1 MPQTEEIYQKYANTV
16 YKYLL
21 SKTRNT
27 DLAEELTQE
36 TFYRAIRAS
45 GSFDGTCTVST
56 WLCAIAKN
64 LLREYWR
71 KHPETEEISET
82 DDSVQ
87 SSEDTVLASMERV
100 HLLRK
105 LHLLEEPWRE
115 ILYLRIYGSLS
126 FREIGDI
133 FERNEN
139 WARVNYYRGKEKLRK
154 EIENDSDTM

>member
-21 SKTRNT
+21 SKTHNT

-45 GSFDGTCTVST
+45 DSYDGSCTVST

-100 HLLRK
+100 HLMRK

-154 EIENDSDTM
+154 EIENDKDTM